1 MQYDVARFACGEF
14 AHERSIAPPFPPS
27 VWSRSPRLKPLTM
40 GRANSRAPR
49 TQFLPKPH
57 GVRMALFPPC
67 PPADPDGRGQAVETI
82 FSVRLA
88 DRIGSVVIPLTKAIY
103 KVLQ

>member
-1 MQYDVARFACGEF
+1 
-14 AHERSIAPPFPPS
+14 
-27 VWSRSPRLKPLTM
+27 
-40 GRANSRAPR
+40 
-49 TQFLPKPH
+49 
-57 GVRMALFPPC
+57 MALFPPC
-67 PPADPDGRGQAVETI
+67 PPADPDGRGQAVEPI